1 MKIKKAM
8 NNAIIEAD
16 VLLKMGMDDSLQQT
30 HVLSLIH
37 ACCTFVTEER
47 FQSISAFGRC
57 LKRKVLET
65 ESIADEAQTLRAG
78 MQSKTTELEDV
89 KMASMLLSS
98 EIAALKAQ
106 LRAERE
112 RMQRYREEAH
122 DLREIQKQASKTTG
136 DLNSRISAL
145 NVELATSD
153 GKWDRKCADAKR
165 ELSNVKRANS
175 RLVEEVATLRKAV
188 ERKTAEAK
196 TAKEQVKAL
205 NADLHRLSDEREG
218 AVSEITDRALQ
229 FQTELEQARA
239 ELKQPR

>member
-1 MKIKKAM
+1 
-8 NNAIIEAD
+8 
-16 VLLKMGMDDSLQQT
+16 
-30 HVLSLIH
+30 
-37 ACCTFVTEER
+37 
-47 FQSISAFGRC
+47 
-57 LKRKVLET
+57 VLET

-98 EIAALKAQ
+98 EVAALKAQ

-122 DLREIQKQASKTTG
+122 DLREIQKQVSKTTG

-229 FQTELEQARA
+229 FQAELEQARA

>member
-1 MKIKKAM
+1 MCL
-8 NNAIIEAD
+8 
-16 VLLKMGMDDSLQQT
+16 V
-30 HVLSLIH
+30 
-37 ACCTFVTEER
+37 TFEK
-47 FQSISAFGRC
+47 Q
-57 LKRKVLET
+57 
-65 ESIADEAQTLRAG
+65 AQ
-78 MQSKTTELEDV
+78 
-89 KMASMLLSS
+89 
-98 EIAALKAQ
+98 
-106 LRAERE
+106 
-112 RMQRYREEAH
+112 

-145 NVELATSD
+145 NVELAASD
-153 GKWDRKCADAKR
+153 GKWDRKCTDAKR

-175 RLVEEVATLRKAV
+175 RLVEEVTGLRKAV

-239 ELKQPR
+239 ELKQPRYDALPRV